1 MSRLS
6 VAKVFPQPRSYP
18 GGHGPLGLRL
28 DPEREALHSRTQG
41 LPDED
46 LADEMRD
53 AIVCR
58 RCGHVITSRSER
70 IVMDGAHAH
79 TFANP
84 EGLVFEIGCYRTAWG
99 CGVVGPASREF
110 AWFAGTV
117 WRIAVCTNC
126 LAHLGWRFS
135 ALNGAAFHGL
145 ILTRLGFNH

>member
-1 MSRLS
+1 MNRFPVAS
-6 VAKVFPQPRSYP
+6 VILRPGSYP
-18 GGHGPLGLRL
+18 GGHGPLGLRP
-28 DPEREALHSRTQG
+28 DPKREASPPG
-41 LPDED
+41 AESLPEDD

-58 RCGHVITSRSER
+58 RCGHVITARSER

-84 EGLVFEIGCYRTAWG
+84 QGLVFEIGCYRKAWG

-110 AWFAGTV
+110 AWFAGTA
-117 WRIAVCTNC
+117 WRIAVCANC

-135 ALNGAAFHGL
+135 ALSGSAFHGL